1 LEQLDWEPLEQPAP
15 WAQQEQ
21 PVQQDHKVQAAL
33 PALKEPLE
41 HRVPQVYKAIKE
53 LQVYKVQLA

>member
-1 LEQLDWEPLEQPAP
+1 
-15 WAQQEQ
+15 
-21 PVQQDHKVQAAL
+21 VQAAL
-33 PALKEPLE
+33 LALKEPLE